1 MPCPQQGLFLG
12 WTGLGPRAGRP
23 PRVLGSFRSPPL
35 GSFTAWGQC
44 TTSAETSGF
53 CRALDPQL
61 PDQSGPRETQSARDA
76 GQAQVLTMLSTGT
89 RGLDMPFSK
98 DVMPPTQ
105 PPVGYSWYLPSLFAA
120 FDVVLLVN
128 FSVLFLTFLCQCLAE
143 NREWAFPEVT
153 GLLFVITFCSL
164 ISLKLLTLESCIE
177 IPAKGSQHSICGMGV
192 PQGLPKDVV
201 PRVLLPLLL

>member
-128 FSVLFLTFLCQCLAE
+128 FSVLFLTFL
-143 NREWAFPEVT
+143 
-153 GLLFVITFCSL
+153 L